1 MKISGVNSVGNYTI
15 QIEFEDGVKGLVNLA
30 ELVGTGIFAVLQ
42 DEKHFARVHSTG
54 YSIAWSDDLE
64 IDAVTIYAEL
74 TGKAPSSY
82 FSNGTYTTN

>member
-1 MKISGVNSVGNYTI
+1 
-15 QIEFEDGVKGLVNLA
+15 
-30 ELVGTGIFAVLQ
+30 LQ

-64 IDAVTIYAEL
+64 IDAATIYAEL